1 MNKKVTLTKKVLSL
15 EESDDTKA
23 LRRVVVKRDNDPLN
37 PRRDWDNA
45 CTIYSECR
53 YLSSDEGASNPVV
66 DYGRSAS
73 EARFEEGIA
82 ALPIYAYVHSGMT
95 VSLSP
100 FIDPWDS
107 GCAGWI
113 YVDKAKFC
121 EEYGLKR
128 FSYRRFRK
136 IAEGEIKTLD
146 EFLQGEVFGY
156 EVEHRATVDDAWEL
170 EDSCW
175 GFFGEDYIGHMVFE
189 AGGFDEGTV
198 VCEDDDVWISGSEI
212 KATVLERYVKGRGK
226 AA

>member
-1 MNKKVTLTKKVLSL
+1 MEKKITLKKTVLSL
-15 EESDDTKA
+15 ADGDDTKA
-23 LRRVVVKRDNDPLN
+23 LRRVVIKRDSDPMN
-37 PRRDWDNA
+37 PRRDWDNV
-45 CTIYSECR
+45 CTIYSECK
-53 YLSSDEGASNPVV
+53 YLSSDDRAFNPVA
-66 DYGRSAS
+66 DYGKSANK
-73 EARFEEGIA
+73 AKFEDGIA
-82 ALPIYAYVHSGMT
+82 ALPIYAYVHSGTT

-100 FIDPWDS
+100 FLDPWDS